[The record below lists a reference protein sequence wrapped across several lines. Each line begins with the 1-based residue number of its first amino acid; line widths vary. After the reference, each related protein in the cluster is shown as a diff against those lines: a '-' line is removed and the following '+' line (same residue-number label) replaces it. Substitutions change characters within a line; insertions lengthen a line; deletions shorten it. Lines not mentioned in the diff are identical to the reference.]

1 MALLPGSPAIDA
13 GSVAL
18 AEQANL
24 QTDQRGTGYP
34 RINPANNTG
43 RISYEIGE
51 LDAYGGHCGLGD
63 DYHYHVAPVHL
74 TPVLGNVDV
83 GVVPVYDDRFTRY
96 MLPVKLLEYAALGI
110 PAICSSTQTIRRYFD
125 DTMVRFVRPGDVE
138 DLAAAIVE
146 LGADSELRK
155 RLELGARRFNEQH
168 GWEAERAR
176 YYELIDSLI
185 SKPSRVSSARG
196 MDVEK

>member
-1 MALLPGSPAIDA
+1 MRQPRRLGAHSRARLLSLDGT
-13 GSVAL
+13 V
-18 AEQANL
+18 
-24 QTDQRGTGYP
+24 TVQRGFVP
-34 RINPANNTG
+34 I
-43 RISYEIGE
+43 EE
-51 LDAYGGHCGLGD
+51 
-63 DYHYHVAPVHL
+63 L
-74 TPVLGNVDV
+74 TPLLSNVDV

-155 RLELGARRFNEQH
+155 RLELGARRFNQQH